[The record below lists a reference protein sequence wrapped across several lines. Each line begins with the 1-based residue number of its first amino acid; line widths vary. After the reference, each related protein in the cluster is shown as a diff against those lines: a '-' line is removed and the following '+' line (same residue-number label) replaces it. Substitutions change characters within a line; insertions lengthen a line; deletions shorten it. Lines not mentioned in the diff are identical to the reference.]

1 MSIRHLLTF
10 LLLVTCCYQANGQV
24 VFGILGGYGLP
35 LFDKGSKA
43 LGDPKNSSTDFTVM
57 EGGSIMVHAGKSI
70 GLGLTVYGQTYSFT
84 MHNGTA
90 NATGY
95 NGTDLVHHSDYL
107 FAAPTLSFI
116 LDHRDYLQFNLSPAI
131 GLSTGGHEYVKDYT
145 FTTAGNVLANDSIN
159 TSENITQFIFC
170 ITAQFQQNLA
180 LSRHFRICLIES
192 YSYMAT
198 QLSQTNIPNR
208 NINPGY
214 ASLQLAFTY
223 RVHKKNVKFFTPSF
237 Y

>member
-1 MSIRHLLTF
+1 MI
-10 LLLVTCCYQANGQV
+10 TCFCHANGQV

-35 LFDKGSKA
+35 LFDKGNKA
-43 LGDPKNSSTDFTVM
+43 PGDPKNSSADFAVM

-70 GLGLTVYGQTYSFT
+70 GLGLAVYGQTYSFT
-84 MHNGTA
+84 MHNGTS

-107 FAAPTLSFI
+107 FAAPTISFI
-116 LDHRDYLQFNLSPAI
+116 LDHRDHLQFNLSPAI
-131 GLSTGGHEYVKDYT
+131 GLNTRGHEYVKGYT
-145 FTTAGNVLANDSIN
+145 FTTLGNTTTTDSIN
-159 TSENITQFIFC
+159 TSENIAQFIFC

-180 LSRHFRICLIES
+180 LSRHFRISFIES

-223 RVHKKNVKFFTPSF
+223 RIHKKNVKFFTPSF